1 MKPSEITDDMQ
12 FIGATVRGHKTR
24 IYDDG
29 FGPLWVLRDSL
40 GVSGIVRARTWED
53 AYAIAEDE
61 IFPEASETVEELRS
75 EFGFRRE
82 HVKIV
87 IDPETGA
94 ERPVRPEDYVAGRL
108 PDGRFR
114 RWETRETPDSEAWT
128 ENELFLE
135 AYGFRPNGPNERD
148 ALKHG
153 IYAKDLNGEVL
164 DRLTDSLA
172 EDLGIEIEAK
182 LWE

>member
-12 FIGATVRGHKTR
+12 FIGATVQGHKTR

-29 FGPLWVLRDSL
+29 FGPLWVLCEPL
-40 GVSGIVRARTWED
+40 GVSGIVRAQAWED
-53 AYAIAEDE
+53 AYEIAEDE
-61 IFPEASETVEELRS
+61 IFPEASKTVEELQV

-114 RWETRETPDSEAWT
+114 RWETRETPDPEAWM

-135 AYGFRPNGPNERD
+135 AYGFRPNGPNKRD
-148 ALKHG
+148 TLGHG
-153 IYAKDLNGEVL
+153 IYAKDLNGESL

-172 EDLGIEIEAK
+172 EEIGIDIEAK
-182 LWE
+182 LGE